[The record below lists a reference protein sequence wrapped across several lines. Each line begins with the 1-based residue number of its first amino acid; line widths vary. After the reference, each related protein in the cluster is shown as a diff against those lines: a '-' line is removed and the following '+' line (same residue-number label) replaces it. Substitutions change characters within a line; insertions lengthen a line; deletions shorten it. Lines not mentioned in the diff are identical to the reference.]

1 MGRGNN
7 YAGRMVDLIIK
18 KRSGEPLSRSELE
31 GVILAYCGGEIP
43 DYQMSALLM
52 AVFFQSMSEAETVDL
67 TRAMLESGDRL
78 DLGSVAGPKIDKHS
92 TGGVGDKV
100 SIILGPLV
108 AACGV
113 RVPMISGRG
122 LAHTGGTL
130 DKLESIPGFRVTF
143 SEKQFL
149 ARLDR
154 VGLVIAGQSAR
165 WVPADKKIYALRDV
179 TGTVECIPLIVGSI
193 LSKKIASGIEGL
205 VLDIKVGSGGFSRTP
220 KQARKLARALLST
233 AEHWNL
239 PTSAVLTRMEE
250 PLGRAVGNAPEIEEC
265 IRALRGEWEPDLRTV
280 TMALSAEM
288 LILSG
293 VAGSRSEAMKQLGD
307 AVRSGR
313 ALARFKAFVKA
324 QGGDPEVA
332 DDPGTLPQPKVR
344 VSVRS
349 PWRGTVQGID
359 AYEIGMAAV
368 RLGAGRTKVT
378 DAVNP
383 AVGLLLERKTGETV
397 DKGDVIV
404 RLLADSRSA
413 AAAAEERV
421 LAAYQI
427 GRWSGKR
434 LPRLILGRLYNR
446 LAS

>member
-1 MGRGNN
+1 
-7 YAGRMVDLIIK
+7 
-18 KRSGEPLSRSELE
+18 
-31 GVILAYCGGEIP
+31 
-43 DYQMSALLM
+43 
-52 AVFFQSMSEAETVDL
+52 
-67 TRAMLESGDRL
+67 
-78 DLGSVAGPKIDKHS
+78 VAGPKIDKHS